1 MITEKRTTHTHK
13 RGHINSVMYPS
24 GFRVPCTKAEK
35 CGVDSPLAGQSLTCT
50 TLQHVPADDKYDLV
64 AGHHRAWLCI

>member
-1 MITEKRTTHTHK
+1 MPNADQVKKK

-35 CGVDSPLAGQSLTCT
+35 CGVDS
-50 TLQHVPADDKYDLV
+50 LQDK
-64 AGHHRAWLCI
+64 A